1 MAYIRMS
8 INGNT
13 SFGGYLSVDGGK
25 TVSIEDGVVME
36 LDNGKH
42 SFTVYTASDFERGS
56 VKVNQWGRSG
66 SSNKLLNMAN
76 DAIMK
81 DAGGKSWDFSATLDE
96 MDCAVIEVTT
106 ERKDF
111 VCEPAFEVVELPEEK
126 YQEYNTYFENL
137 RNTPRRNVKQMR
149 WGIILA
155 AAFAFGLFNVVKS
168 GAEMGALLVMVA
180 GLAVGVL
187 LFVLGVRKKVRR

>member
-1 MAYIRMS
+1 MAYIRML

-42 SFTVYTASDFERGS
+42 SFSVYTASDFERGS
-56 VKVNQWGRSG
+56 AKVNQWGRSG
-66 SSNKLLNMAN
+66 SSNSLLNMAN

-81 DAGGKSWDFSATLDE
+81 GASGESWNFSATLSE
-96 MDCAVIEVTT
+96 TDCAVIEVTT
-106 ERKDF
+106 EGRDF
-111 VCEPAFEVVELPEEK
+111 VYDPTFETIELSEEK
-126 YQEYNTYFENL
+126 YQEYSAYFENI
-137 RNTPRRNVKQMR
+137 RNTPRRNKKQMG
-149 WGIILA
+149 WGIGLT
-155 AAFAFGLFNVVKS
+155 AAFAFGLFNVIRS
-168 GAEMGALLVMVA
+168 GGGAEAIPVMLIGMAL
-180 GLAVGVL
+180 GVL

>member
-1 MAYIRMS
+1 MAYIRML

-25 TVSIEDGVVME
+25 TVSIEDGVVLE

-42 SFTVYTASDFERGS
+42 SFTIYTASDFERGS
-56 VKVNQWGRSG
+56 AKVNQWGRSG

-81 DAGGKSWDFSATLDE
+81 GAGGESWNFSATLSE
-96 MDCAVIEVTT
+96 MDCAVVEVTT
-106 ERKDF
+106 EGKEF
-111 VCEPAFEVVELPEEK
+111 VYEPTFETVELSEEK
-126 YQEYNTYFENL
+126 YQEYYTYFENL

-155 AAFAFGLFNVVKS
+155 AAFAFGLVNAASS
-168 GAEMGALLVMVA
+168 GAELSVLLVMIA
-180 GLAVGVL
+180 GLAIGAL